1 MPITIAILG
10 YSIAATIV
18 FTYVAFT
25 GEYAVAGYGAATRIE
40 QVVLLPVLGINT
52 AIISIIAQNIG
63 AKYYDRVK
71 QSYFTSVKYGL
82 IIMLASGV
90 LVFVTADLM
99 PKFFSSNTEVI
110 EYGSMYLK
118 ISAFILPAYPIFF
131 LSNGFFMALKKS
143 EKAMINNILRNVLVP
158 FLSYYIASSIDA
170 DFKTFFY
177 IWAILQWLISILLF
191 FYVKYYI
198 NNKLTTG

>member
-1 MPITIAILG
+1 MLIAGVIIFI
-10 YSIAATIV
+10 SADIV
-18 FTYVAFT
+18 
-25 GEYAVAGYGAATRIE
+25 
-40 QVVLLPVLGINT
+40 
-52 AIISIIAQNIG
+52 
-63 AKYYDRVK
+63 
-71 QSYFTSVKYGL
+71 
-82 IIMLASGV
+82 
-90 LVFVTADLM
+90 
-99 PKFFSSNTEVI
+99 PKFFSSNSDVI
-110 EYGSMYLK
+110 KHGSMYLK

-158 FLSYYIASSIDA
+158 FLSYYIARYIDA